1 MEYQYRIMEISDKVN
16 TKKKLFKTSTII
28 GIILSG
34 MIIGI
39 IWGFA
44 IISS

>member
-16 TKKKLFKTSTII
+16 NTKKFKTSTII
-28 GIILSG
+28 GVILSG

-39 IWGFA
+39 IWGLA
-44 IISS
+44 IIS